1 VREAEEA
8 LASRDALAAEQ
19 RGAASAEA
27 DQLRERIVALT
38 DSNRALQVAASPR
51 NPRAAPLPCCVQ
63 EPLCLGATLSLSWP
77 WVNRLA
83 CGCCCCRRVV
93 QHAGVAAVVASIS
106 LRVLP
111 LSSRVYSLGGLV
123 N

>member
-1 VREAEEA
+1 MRVREAEEA

-38 DSNRALQVAASPR
+38 DSNRALQVAPHALRRRPTVCRSR
-51 NPRAAPLPCCVQ
+51 FVWAL
-63 EPLCLGATLSLSWP
+63 LSLLSS
-77 WVNRLA
+77 
-83 CGCCCCRRVV
+83 G
-93 QHAGVAAVVASIS
+93 QSIS
-106 LRVLP
+106 MRVLP
-111 LSSRVYSLGGLV
+111 LSSRVCSLGGPL